1 MGPRDVADV
10 LGVTEPVIRQWLREG
25 DLVGYR
31 VGKSWRV
38 LKSELRAYL
47 ISHRN
52 QDVDGTPRR
61 LED

>member
-1 MGPRDVADV
+1 
-10 LGVTEPVIRQWLREG
+10 LREG